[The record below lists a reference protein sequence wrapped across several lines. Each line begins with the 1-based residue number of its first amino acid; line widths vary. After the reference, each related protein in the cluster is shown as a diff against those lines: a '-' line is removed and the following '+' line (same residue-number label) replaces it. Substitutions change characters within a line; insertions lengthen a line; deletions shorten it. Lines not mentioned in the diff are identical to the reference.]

1 MTSGNGLMGPIV
13 LDVDKCIAVGQC
25 ILAAPN
31 VFDLDDAGIVVL
43 LESFPPES
51 ERPAVLNAITR
62 CPADVIYLADDGQ
75 PAAAVDASQPTT

>member
-1 MTSGNGLMGPIV
+1 MTAPPGHFGPIM
-13 LDVDKCIAVGQC
+13 LDVEKCIAVGQC
-25 ILAAPN
+25 LLAAPN